1 LHDLKSCK
9 LQSIQ
14 SNANKRAQVFLFARI
29 FYNITFAYKLK
40 HLRFQL
46 TRNENCK
53 EHLDQARRLL
63 RVLTP
68 NSDPNRGRCPK
79 GCGGGKCLI
88 VGTPRRSLFCSHV
101 FSYKTAPGVVR
112 KKQPPASVRSY
123 VIILPAVFLLCKQAI
138 APGAT
143 RRYAPRGWRSKNR
156 GGSTSVRG
164 RVRSPHI
171 SGGRRWL
178 SCRQPACL

>member
-1 LHDLKSCK
+1 MHDLKSCK

-46 TRNENCK
+46 TQNENCK

-79 GCGGGKCLI
+79 GWGGGKCLI

-101 FSYKTAPGVVR
+101 FSYKTPSGVVR
-112 KKQPPASVRSY
+112 KKQTPASVRSY
-123 VIILPAVFLLCKQAI
+123 VIILAAVFLLCKQAI
-138 APGAT
+138 PRE
-143 RRYAPRGWRSKNR
+143 RRDDMLPADGDPKIAADLRPSADGSAVRTSLVAD
-156 GGSTSVRG
+156 GG
-164 RVRSPHI
+164 
-171 SGGRRWL
+171 
-178 SCRQPACL
+178 